1 MKLQSNFFNAWLD
14 TFITE
19 KGVDL
24 EATFQFDNNN
34 GFNIMPYGVVVE
46 AIKSATRIERAQIK
60 STIVKIDFA
69 NGDVLHFFRFLG
81 RGLA

>member
-1 MKLQSNFFNAWLD
+1 MTFSNWLD
-14 TFITE
+14 TFVAE
-19 KGVDL
+19 KGIDL
-24 EATFQFDNNN
+24 EATFQFDNHN

-46 AIKSATRIERAQIK
+46 AIKTTTGSERANIK
-60 STIVKIDFA
+60 NTIVKIDFA

>member
-1 MKLQSNFFNAWLD
+1 MTFEKWLD
-14 TFITE
+14 TFVAE
-19 KGVDL
+19 KGIDL
-24 EATFQFDNNN
+24 EATFQFDNDD

-46 AIKSATRIERAQIK
+46 AIKTTTGSERASIK
-60 STIVKIDFA
+60 NTIVKIDFA

>member
-1 MKLQSNFFNAWLD
+1 MTNFTKWLD
-14 TFITE
+14 TFISE

-24 EATFQFDNNN
+24 NRTFTFDNDN

-46 AIKSATRIERAQIK
+46 AIKTTSGSEQASIK

-69 NGDVLHFFRFLG
+69 NGDILHFLRFLG

>member
-1 MKLQSNFFNAWLD
+1 MTFEKWLD
-14 TFITE
+14 TFVAE
-19 KGVDL
+19 KGIDL
-24 EATFQFDNNN
+24 EATFQFDNDN

-46 AIKSATRIERAQIK
+46 AIKTTTGSERANIK
-60 STIVKIDFA
+60 NTIVKIDFA

>member
-1 MKLQSNFFNAWLD
+1 MNLQNNVFNTWLD
-14 TFITE
+14 TFISE

-24 EATFQFDNNN
+24 ETTFKFDNHN

-46 AIKSATRIERAQIK
+46 AIKAATTTERAQIK